1 MLHVGTTYALMAAP
15 TSVHACMEQ
24 GRRVQIE
31 PEAHMG
37 DYRVSWKPT
46 KSGDIHLHV
55 RINNAEI
62 LGSPMGWAGLG

>member
-1 MLHVGTTYALMAAP
+1 
-15 TSVHACMEQ
+15 MEQ

-62 LGSPMGWAGLG
+62 LGSPLGWAGLG